1 MISPKRMLI
10 ALCLALLMSACSQR
24 GPAPWAGPEMSQ
36 PRDQLTVAEL
46 QQNRF
51 LPLLDMSYFARPEWA
66 DAATHSFSGSLTFA
80 DTRMIFPKE
89 RNPYD
94 GENSFP
100 AFTVDFITHEGEL
113 IPRQTE
119 PIFTSANSS
128 SFWDVIVGTG
138 AMWQEADDG
147 DWSRASFPLSLIDR
161 YMGQVRN
168 CVGTFV
174 YQADAIS
181 NVYVQCSQ
189 ETADFNDNSG
199 GDIRVMLRDV
209 AYQPMTYSDAEQVIA
224 QHAEYEARRLP
235 IRPLS
240 DIDAD
245 GEIAAYFNKTLRT
258 NAPTSLGVVMV
269 DGTIYLHPPQ
279 THHGLYPYPNDMR
292 HGIWSVSKS
301 MTGALALF
309 YLEERYE
316 DDVFDALITD
326 YVPALADHPAWQG
339 VTFGHTLN
347 MATGTEGSE
356 SAEHLL
362 NILVLARSAEEAI
375 NNIATLGDYPEAPGE
390 KFNYASTNLFVL
402 STAMQ
407 NFVEE
412 REGARV
418 YYWDLVHDNV
428 LVPIGAER
436 FTLRRTLE
444 PDGSQGIPILAYG
457 AMPTLDE
464 AAKIALLLEN
474 EGEYAGEQLLDRES
488 VREALGRTD
497 WAGYDTD
504 ERGVIYRHSFRATTF
519 RPSLRCQVDVSY
531 MLGWGANHV
540 LFLPENVVV
549 IRFMDEYDTAVFP
562 QIPRPF
568 RQQRQGQRLV
578 QHRVEQ
584 RRDRLRAVIE

>member
-10 ALCLALLMSACSQR
+10 ALCLALLMSACSQG

-46 QQNRF
+46 QQSRF
-51 LPLLDMSYFARPEWA
+51 LPLLDMSYFAKPAWA

-100 AFTVDFITHEGEL
+100 AFTVDFITHEGAL

-138 AMWQEADDG
+138 AVWQEADDG

-199 GDIRVMLRDV
+199 GDIRVMLREV
-209 AYQPMTYSDAEQVIA
+209 VYQPVTYADAEEVIA
-224 QHAEYEARRLP
+224 RHAAYEAGRLP
-235 IRPLS
+235 VRPLS
-240 DIDAD
+240 DMDTD

-258 NAPTSLGVVMV
+258 NTPTSLGAVMV

-279 THHGLYPYPNDMR
+279 TRHGPYPYPDEMR
-292 HGIWSVSKS
+292 HGVWSVSKS

-316 DDVFDALITD
+316 ETVFDALITD
-326 YVPALADHPAWQG
+326 YVPALAAHPAWQG

-356 SAEHLL
+356 SAAHLL
-362 NILVLARSAEEAI
+362 DILVLARSADEAI

-407 NFVEE
+407 NYVAAQ
-412 REGARV
+412 EGEGVA
-418 YYWDLVHDNV
+418 YWDLVHDNV
-428 LVPIGAER
+428 LAPIGAER

-444 PDGSQGIPILAYG
+444 PDGAQGIPILAYG

-474 EGEYAGEQLLDRES
+474 EGVYAGQQLLSRDR
-488 VREALGRTD
+488 VREALGRTE
-497 WAGYDTD
+497 WTGYDTD
-504 ERGVIYRHSFRATTF
+504 ERGVTYRHSFRATTF
-519 RPSLRCQVDVSY
+519 RPSLGCQVEASY

-540 LFLPENVVV
+540 LFLPNNVVV
-549 IRFMDEYDTAVFP
+549 IRFMDEYDFE
-562 QIPRPF
+562 IDD
-568 RQQRQGQRLV
+568 LV
-578 QHRVEQ
+578 QRVGQ
-584 RRDRLRAVIE
+584 QISLCP

>member
-1 MISPKRMLI
+1 MISLKRMLI
-10 ALCLALLMSACSQR
+10 SLCLVLLVSACAQQR
-24 GPAPWAGPEMSQ
+24 PAPWAGPELTQ

-51 LPLLDMSYFARPEWA
+51 LPLADKSYFARPEWA
-66 DAATHSFSGSLTFA
+66 GEAAHSFSGSISFA
-80 DTRMIFPKE
+80 DTRMIFPKD

-100 AFTVDFITHEGEL
+100 AFTVEFIAHEGAL
-113 IPRQTE
+113 IPVQTG
-119 PIFTSANSS
+119 PIITRDASN

-138 AMWQEADDG
+138 AVWQEETDG
-147 DWSRASFPLSLIDR
+147 AWSRASFPLSLIDR

-174 YQADAIS
+174 YQPDTIS

-189 ETADFNDNSG
+189 ETADYNDNSG

-209 AYQPMTYSDAEQVIA
+209 DYQPMTYPNAAAVIA
-224 QHAEYEARRLP
+224 RHTEHESKRLP
-235 IRPLS
+235 ILPLS
-240 DIDAD
+240 TIDAD
-245 GEIAAYFNKTLRT
+245 GQIAAYFNKSLRT
-258 NAPTSLGVVMV
+258 SAPTSLGAVLV

-279 THHGLYPYPNDMR
+279 TRHGLYPYPNEMR
-292 HGIWSVSKS
+292 HGVWSVSKS

-309 YLEERYE
+309 YLQERYDE
-316 DDVFDALITD
+316 DVFDALITD
-326 YVPALADHPAWQG
+326 YVPALANHPAWQG

-347 MATGTEGSE
+347 MTTGTEGSE

-362 NILVLARSAEEAI
+362 NILVLARSAEEGI

-407 NFVEE
+407 NYVEAH
-412 REGARV
+412 EGTGIN
-418 YYWDLVHDNV
+418 YWDLVHENV
-428 LVPIGAER
+428 LVPIGAEQ

-464 AAKIALLLEN
+464 AAKIALLIEN
-474 EGEYAGEQLLDRES
+474 EGAYAGQQLLSREK

-497 WAGYDTD
+497 WAGYETD
-504 ERGVIYRHSFRATTF
+504 ERGVTYRHSFRGTSF
-519 RPSLRCQVDVSY
+519 RTSIRCQVDVSY
-531 MLGWGANHV
+531 MLGWGANYV
-540 LFLPENVVV
+540 LFLPDDVV
-549 IRFMDEYDTAVFP
+549 ILRFMDEYDFEIDDLVRRMGQ
-562 QIPRPF
+562 QIAF
-568 RQQRQGQRLV
+568 CQ
-578 QHRVEQ
+578 
-584 RRDRLRAVIE
+584 

>member
-1 MISPKRMLI
+1 MVSFKRILI
-10 ALCLALLMSACSQR
+10 RFCLVLLVSACAQQA
-24 GPAPWAGPEMSQ
+24 PAPWAGPELTQ
-36 PRDQLTVAEL
+36 PRDQLTVADL

-51 LPLLDMSYFARPEWA
+51 LPLADLSYFAKPDWA
-66 DAATHSFSGSLTFA
+66 SEAAHSFSGSVSFA
-80 DTRMIFPKE
+80 DTRMIFPKD

-100 AFTVDFITHEGEL
+100 AFTVEFIAHEGAL
-113 IPRQTE
+113 IPVQTG
-119 PIFTSANSS
+119 PIITRDASN

-138 AMWQEADDG
+138 AVWQEETDG
-147 DWSRASFPLSLIDR
+147 AWSRASFPLSLIDR

-174 YQADAIS
+174 YQPDTIS

-189 ETADFNDNSG
+189 ETADYNDNSG

-209 AYQPMTYSDAEQVIA
+209 DYQPMTYPNAAAVIA
-224 QHAEYEARRLP
+224 RHTEHESKRLP
-235 IRPLS
+235 ILPLS
-240 DIDAD
+240 TIDAD
-245 GEIAAYFNKTLRT
+245 GQIAAYFNKSLRT
-258 NAPTSLGVVMV
+258 SAPTSLGAVLV

-279 THHGLYPYPNDMR
+279 TRHGLYPYPNEMR
-292 HGIWSVSKS
+292 HGVWSVSKS

-309 YLEERYE
+309 YLQERYDE
-316 DDVFDALITD
+316 DVFDALITD
-326 YVPALADHPAWQG
+326 YVPALANHPAWQG

-347 MATGTEGSE
+347 MTTGTEGSE

-362 NILVLARSAEEAI
+362 NILVLARSAEEGI

-407 NFVEE
+407 NYVEAH
-412 REGARV
+412 EGTGIN
-418 YYWDLVHDNV
+418 YWDLVHENV
-428 LVPIGAER
+428 LVPIGAEQ

-464 AAKIALLLEN
+464 AAKIALLIEN
-474 EGEYAGEQLLDRES
+474 EGAYAGQQLLSREK

-497 WAGYDTD
+497 WAGYETD
-504 ERGVIYRHSFRATTF
+504 ERGVTYRHSFRGTSF
-519 RPSLRCQVDVSY
+519 RTSIRCQVDVSY
-531 MLGWGANHV
+531 MLGWGANYV
-540 LFLPENVVV
+540 LFLPDDVV
-549 IRFMDEYDTAVFP
+549 ILRFMDEYDFEIDDLVRRMGQ
-562 QIPRPF
+562 QIAF
-568 RQQRQGQRLV
+568 CQ
-578 QHRVEQ
+578 
-584 RRDRLRAVIE
+584 